1 MSDVEKNIEYAGHR
15 LLRFCFN
22 EIPSY
27 NIELKKEIE
36 TVLCL
41 FEKCVHTNLDIDR
54 ILFIKKYEKLRRA
67 GHRELM
73 GLEGYNF
80 KRNKYCKFVWNLHKP
95 STLINYEEK

>member
-1 MSDVEKNIEYAGHR
+1 MKKIIEYAGYR
-15 LLRFCFN
+15 LSRFCFN
-22 EIPSY
+22 KIPSY
-27 NIELKKEIE
+27 HIELKKDIE

-41 FEKCVHTNLDIDR
+41 FQKCIYTGSDIDH

-80 KRNKYCKFVWNLHKP
+80 KRNKYCK
-95 STLINYEEK
+95 LIKLLANHFNYCSIYAK